1 MQLRVLHD
9 ALQHRREHRLHLD
22 VVGQLFERLA
32 QEVVELLLEEVDV
45 AAAVAHDRGDLAVVQ
60 EREEE
65 MLDGDVLVAALE
77 RGVEGEFEGLLKLAC
92 NHGVRRCRTNAKD
105 EPLHFST
112 RTRVQL
118 RSNGSVPDPPK
129 GSEMLID

>member
-1 MQLRVLHD
+1 
-9 ALQHRREHRLHLD
+9 
-22 VVGQLFERLA
+22 
-32 QEVVELLLEEVDV
+32 
-45 AAAVAHDRGDLAVVQ
+45 
-60 EREEE
+60 

-92 NHGVRRCRTNAKD
+92 NHGVRRCRTNARD
-105 EPLHFST
+105 EPVHFAG